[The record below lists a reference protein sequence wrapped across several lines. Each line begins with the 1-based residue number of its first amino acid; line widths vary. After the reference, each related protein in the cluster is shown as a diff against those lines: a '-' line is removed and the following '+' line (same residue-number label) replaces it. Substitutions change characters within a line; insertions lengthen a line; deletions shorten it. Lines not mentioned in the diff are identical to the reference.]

1 MLIVDAHE
9 DLAYNM
15 LRFGRDY
22 RLAAAETRRREGN
35 QQTLPP
41 VEDALLGWPDYQR
54 GQVAVVFS
62 TLFAA
67 PARLLSREKDPLAYS
82 DLNQANQ
89 LYRQQI
95 DVYHRLVDESP
106 EKFRLIE
113 SQRDLHTVLA
123 SWQIPAPAESEQ
135 TACPVGLIILMEG
148 AEGVGAI
155 SELEDWWVRGLRIIG
170 PAWAGNRF
178 CGGTREPGALTKEG
192 FALLEHMSGLGF
204 CLDVSH
210 MDEAAVLQAV
220 GVYPG
225 TIIASHSNARAL
237 LKGIEGNRHLTDR
250 VITALLE
257 RDAVIGVVPFNAFL
271 QVGWKHGERRDL
283 VTLEHVLAQ
292 IDYICQLAGDA
303 AHVGIGSDFDGGF
316 GLQSVPI
323 EIDTIADLQKLAP
336 LLSEHGYKEADIAAI
351 FGGNWINTLRR
362 FLPD

>member
-22 RLAAAETRRREGN
+22 TLAAAETRQREGN
-35 QQTLPP
+35 QQTPAL

-67 PARLLSREKDPLAYS
+67 PARVLSAEKDPLAYS
-82 DLNQANQ
+82 DINQANQ
-89 LYRQQI
+89 IYRQQLDI
-95 DVYHRLVDESP
+95 YHRLVDDASD
-106 EKFRLIE
+106 KFRLIE
-113 SQRDLHTVLA
+113 SQTDLQKILA
-123 SWQIPAPAESEQ
+123 GWQNPAPPESEQ
-135 TACPVGLIILMEG
+135 AGQPVGLVILMEG
-148 AEGVGAI
+148 AEGVRAL
-155 SELEDWWVRGLRIIG
+155 SELEDWWARGLRIIG
-170 PAWAGNRF
+170 LAWAGNRF
-178 CGGTREPGALTKEG
+178 CGGTREPGALTKDG
-192 FALLEHMSGLGF
+192 FALLEQMAGLGF

-210 MDEAAVLQAV
+210 VDEAAALQAV
-220 GVYPG
+220 DVYPG
-225 TIIASHSNARAL
+225 TIIASHSNARAV

-257 RDAVIGVVPFNAFL
+257 RDAVIGVVPFNGFL
-271 QVGWKHGERRDL
+271 QAGWRHGDRREL
-283 VTLEHVLAQ
+283 VTLGHVLSQ

-316 GLQSVPI
+316 GLQSVPA

-336 LLSEHGYKEADIAAI
+336 LLRERGYKEADIAAI